1 MVRSL
6 VIACLFMA
14 SAVPCLTA
22 APRTFTDVKGRRMVA
37 EMVDAGDTWIEV
49 KGRDG
54 RLNRIARETLS
65 GADEAWVS
73 EWVAQR
79 KSAEKHAAAAAEKT
93 KRAAEIPA
101 KLVGWVRSQMGRQ
114 VGNGECWTLAD
125 EAFKACGLK
134 RPGKDMRVWGR
145 LIDPKKEKPQPGDIA
160 EFRSAKFKDGSWTG
174 PEHTAVVTRGP
185 KSGRLL
191 LAEQNW
197 SGRKTVREREFDPE
211 GLIKGEL
218 LFYRPE

>member
-1 MVRSL
+1 MLL
-6 VIACLFMA
+6 VF
-14 SAVPCLTA
+14 SVPLSA
-22 APRTFTDVKGRRMVA
+22 APRTFTDVKGRRLVA
-37 EMVDAGDTWIEV
+37 EMISADEAAIEV

-54 RLNRIARETLS
+54 RISRIARATLS

-73 EWVAQR
+73 EWQGQR
-79 KSAEKHAAAAAEKT
+79 KAAEKQAAT
-93 KRAAEIPA
+93 DAAKAKRAAEIPA
-101 KLVGWVRSQMGRQ
+101 QLVGWVRSQMGRQ

-145 LIDPKKEKPQPGDIA
+145 LVDPSKEKPQPGDIA

-185 KSGRLL
+185 KGGRLL